1 MSKSFSFNRDNAE
14 KVYKVFLW
22 TMASAL
28 VTLGI
33 SLLGVIEMPVEYVWI
48 VPIVNTALY
57 TIKQLVE
64 DQRDGAE

>member
-1 MSKSFSFNRDNAE
+1 MSKSFSFNRDNAK